1 MSEKMTAEQFEEF
14 FSKLPEGTID
24 RAKLARTLG
33 VELPIDPIADQ
44 LSKVKIVKHTPK
56 VTKRNPS
63 PVESEYVSVPS
74 LKLSKD
80 SGTKAFWV
88 KTSVVREVAEKLVA
102 FCDDNDL

>member
-33 VELPIDPIADQ
+33 VDLPIDPIAVQ
-44 LSKVKIVKHTPK
+44 LGKVKIVKHTPK

-80 SGTKAFWV
+80 SGTRAFRV
-88 KTSVVREVAEKLVA
+88 KTVVAREIATKLLEI
-102 FCDDNDL
+102 CDKHNL